1 MEVMNRRIKLFFSYS
16 TCDRDLLNNLKKYI
30 GNDYSIVDNYTLE
43 DGEDVWKEIRKAI
56 ETSTHFVFL
65 MSEASLNSEWCK
77 SELTFVRELNDN
89 DEIKIIPFI
98 IDPNVDMNNLGRKRW
113 LKNFV
118 MDYVYNAI
126 QLSRQ
131 LKKRI
136 RLEIWKQFP
145 ELEKKHSLFIGRD
158 KEMGQIA
165 ADFYDGNS
173 TPKLAIIM
181 SGIPH
186 IGRRRILKEFIHRHI
201 STNTQAYDTVD
212 VKLKDN
218 DDLSDFVLQ
227 LNDIIGRYKYDELL
241 ELIKDGKRSCLKK
254 SVEILNELYERQEYV
269 IIEDDNCIVKG
280 NGVLTTWFLD
290 IIRNK
295 ELLPHMHLY
304 VASRYTPTSSIS
316 STFPEILAYSVRALD
331 RNRMRILFNAYA
343 KICEVNIQQKEIEEL
358 LDIVTVYPE
367 YAIFAVENSKKNIYP
382 IALKNTRKRVEL
394 YDGNFIQLISEIKQD
409 QTLYKVMLTL
419 SLFEFISYDA
429 LNEMVCHDCVDE
441 IERLYH
447 YSLLEF
453 FGSNSQYIC
462 LSPAFSSY
470 LKRMK
475 IRLPKEDIL
484 KIKERTQ
491 NILESMNDNVM
502 DMSFRLYATKEAIR
516 DRVPKL
522 DERYLV
528 PSFVLKVV
536 TEEYY
541 DGHDNIV
548 IELCDRVLNSINHN
562 QYDEIMRSMHYWLCC
577 ALCRSKDNRFLKEIQ
592 YFDSDSYSYFFLY
605 GFYWR
610 HKHNYKKAEEYYEE
624 ALHRKHTCEDDA
636 YISKAQHEMVI
647 VQTHLGHYREALA
660 LAEDS
665 YNHAKGNTYHIESY
679 FRCLVRSSNPDRDIL
694 RQLINEM
701 KRSQDGHKDII
712 VPTMEAEYKYYVE
725 KQKSECFHIIED
737 LLKDASGSYRNYPLR
752 SLREIC
758 MSMDNMSYFKSIKNK
773 YSLKEDLY
781 FDEV

>member
-1 MEVMNRRIKLFFSYS
+1 MDTQKRRFKLFISYS
-16 TCDRDLLNNLKKYI
+16 TCDRKFLDELQKNI
-30 GNDYSIVDNYTLE
+30 GNDYSIVDNYTLD

-56 ETSTHFVFL
+56 EASTHFVYL
-65 MSEASLNSEWCK
+65 MSEASLNSDWCK

-89 DEIKIIPFI
+89 DEIKILPFV
-98 IDPNVDMNNLGRKRW
+98 IDPNVDINNLGRKRW

-118 MDYVYNAI
+118 LDYVYNST

-131 LKKRI
+131 LKKKI

-145 ELEKKHSLFIGRD
+145 ELEKKHNLFIGRD

-165 ADFYDGNS
+165 TDFYDGDS
-173 TPKLAIIM
+173 TPKLAIIL

-201 STNTQAYDTVD
+201 STNTQACDIVD

-218 DDLSDFVLQ
+218 DDLSDFILQ

-241 ELIKDGKRSCLKK
+241 ELIKEGKQSCLTI
-254 SVEILNELYERQEYV
+254 SVEMLNELYERQDYV
-269 IIEDDNCIVKG
+269 VIEDDNCIVKG
-280 NGVLTTWFLD
+280 NGLLTTWLID
-290 IIRNK
+290 IIKHK
-295 ELLPHMHLY
+295 ELQPHMHMY
-304 VASRYTPTSSIS
+304 VASRYTPTSTIS
-316 STFPEILAYSVRALD
+316 SVFPEVLSYSVSALD
-331 RNRMRILFNAYA
+331 RKRMTTLFNAYA
-343 KICEVNIQQKEIEEL
+343 KICEVNIQRKEIEEL
-358 LDIVTVYPE
+358 LDIITVYPE
-367 YAIFAVENSKKNIYP
+367 HAIFAVDVSKKNTYP

-394 YDGNFIQLISEIKQD
+394 YDGNFIQLIGEIKQD

-429 LNEMVCHDCVDE
+429 LNEIVCHDCVDE

-475 IRLPKEDIL
+475 IRLPKEEIIT
-484 KIKERTQ
+484 IKKHTQ
-491 NILESMNDNVM
+491 NILESINDNIM

-577 ALCRSKDNRFLKEIQ
+577 ALCRSKDNRFLKEIH

-610 HKHNYKKAEEYYEE
+610 HKHDYKKAEQFYEE
-624 ALHRKHTCEDDA
+624 ALQRKHRCEDDS

-665 YNHAKGNTYHIESY
+665 YNHAKANTYHIESY
-679 FRCLVRSSNPDRDIL
+679 FRCLVRSSNPNRNIL

-701 KRSQDGHKDII
+701 KASQDGHKDII
-712 VPTMEAEYKYYVE
+712 APTMEAEYKFYIE
-725 KQKSECFHIIED
+725 KKRSECFRILED
-737 LLKDASGSYRNYPLR
+737 LLKDASGSYKNYPLR

-758 MSMDNMSYFKSIKNK
+758 MYMDNMSYFNSIRKK

-781 FDEV
+781 FDEA